1 MKKAILLISAIA
13 LMSTQAMAQ
22 FVIER
27 TGGEPQQVE
36 GSVTFSRDAA
46 SGDFA
51 VGDTYQAENSISGIS
66 AIYRAP
72 RVVPPKVG
80 DYYYSDGTWSD
91 GGLVS
96 IDADGLNPVWA
107 EEKPAPV
114 EGKTV
119 IGIVFQTDPS
129 RMAQTDIDAG
139 YTHGYVM
146 AVKFAHGPDK
156 RSSCYTTDYPF
167 SLLDAAKLAETWYA
181 NVNGRAETQTVLD
194 EYAGNLE
201 LVPAFDWMVND
212 FLPAPA
218 TSSGW
223 FMPST
228 GQLWDMMANLCGGE
242 VAEYMKEWQTYG
254 YDATWYCSENV
265 SYDVID
271 CINSTMQLIPD
282 SDKELF
288 APVSPGYGTPTYMGV
303 MASTPY
309 DSESV
314 NIINIGTDGLIEC
327 MCNWFDGDDY
337 CRPILAF

>member
-36 GSVTFSRDAA
+36 GNVTFSRDAT

-72 RVVPPKVG
+72 RVAPPKVG

-156 RSSCYTTDYPF
+156 MSSFYTTDYPF

-194 EYAGNLE
+194 EYAGNLVWRRSGRVHE
-201 LVPAFDWMVND
+201 GVADLRLRCHMV
-212 FLPAPA
+212 LL
-218 TSSGW
+218 GK
-223 FMPST
+223 
-228 GQLWDMMANLCGGE
+228 C
-242 VAEYMKEWQTYG
+242 
-254 YDATWYCSENV
+254 
-265 SYDVID
+265 
-271 CINSTMQLIPD
+271 
-282 SDKELF
+282 
-288 APVSPGYGTPTYMGV
+288 
-303 MASTPY
+303 
-309 DSESV
+309 
-314 NIINIGTDGLIEC
+314 
-327 MCNWFDGDDY
+327 
-337 CRPILAF
+337 